1 MVSPEVT
8 LTPQP
13 HCRPCAQGGLPKE
26 AVLSTNSPH
35 REAGELVGNSVQCEQ
50 ESLSELQ
57 S

>member
-26 AVLSTNSPH
+26 AVLSTVLSKRP
-35 REAGELVGNSVQCEQ
+35 GELVGNSVQCEQ